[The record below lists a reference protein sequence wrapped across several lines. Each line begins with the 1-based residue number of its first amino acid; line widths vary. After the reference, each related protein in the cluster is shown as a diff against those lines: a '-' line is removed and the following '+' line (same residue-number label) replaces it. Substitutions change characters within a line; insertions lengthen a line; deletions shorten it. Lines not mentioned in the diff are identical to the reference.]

1 MINTLHIS
9 GDNYQLRQ
17 AIFNATPKAIQQTK
31 GIAKQFQGKTEL
43 ETCKNIFDFL
53 KNKIRYVADGE
64 HQKIKLPSALLRE
77 RVGDC
82 KSYSVFTAGILSN
95 LGISCKY
102 VLTSYRPD
110 PTPTHIYVQTSS
122 GIIIDAV
129 YGIFNKEKPSHHRF
143 TKAINGIML

>member
-1 MINTLHIS
+1 MISTINNN

-17 AIFNATPKAIQQTK
+17 AIFNATPKAIAQTK
-31 GIAKQFQGKTEL
+31 GIANKFRGKTEL

-53 KNKIRYVADGE
+53 KYKIRYVADGH

-77 RVGDC
+77 KVGDC
-82 KSYSVFTAGILSN
+82 KSYSVFTASILVN

-102 VLTSYRPD
+102 VLTSYRQD
-110 PTPTHIYVQTSS
+110 PTPTHIYVQTES

-129 YGIFNKEKPSHHRF
+129 YGIFNKEKPSAHRF
-143 TKAINGIML
+143 TKSINGIML